1 MKQSRKV
8 AYMGLMLAVVTALS
22 FIEHMLP
29 PLPFLP
35 PSLKLGLSNIV
46 IMYCIF
52 FLGKQEAFTLAV
64 LKSGFV
70 SLTRGLVAGL
80 LSITGGLISVSVII
94 LLLFLFKSRLSYVT
108 ASISGAIAHNVGQ
121 LIAASFV
128 MSADLIFYYLPVLIV
143 SGIIM
148 GIVTGT
154 MLRILLPVFDSAH
167 KNIL

>member
-1 MKQSRKV
+1 
-8 AYMGLMLAVVTALS
+8 MGLMLAVVMALS

-35 PSLKLGLSNIV
+35 PNLKLGLSNIV
-46 IMYCIF
+46 IMYSLF

-70 SLTRGLVAGL
+70 LLTRGPVAGL
-80 LSITGGLISVSVII
+80 LSITGGLLSVAVII
-94 LLLFLFKSRLSYVT
+94 LLLLLFKSRLSYVT

-121 LIAASFV
+121 IIAASFV
-128 MSADLIFYYLPVLIV
+128 MGMDMIFYYLPVLIV
-143 SGIIM
+143 SGIVM

-154 MLRILLPVFDSAH
+154 MLKILLPVFDSTY
-167 KNIL
+167 KNILNK